1 MTEDGRP
8 RTDFPS
14 SVFGHRSE
22 VVLSRETIIALLW
35 LLPAML
41 FSTTGELF
49 LKKGM
54 NEIGV
59 FDFVSVSTIAPM
71 LIKIFTNPNI
81 WIGFIGFGGGSIF
94 WLSVISRVPLS
105 LAYPMLALS
114 YVIVVVESWI
124 FLGEGLNPLRVAGSL
139 VVGLGVA
146 LVGLGSAG
154 K

>member
-1 MTEDGRP
+1 M
-8 RTDFPS
+8 
-14 SVFGHRSE
+14 
-22 VVLSRETIIALLW
+22 W

-49 LKKGM
+49 LKRGM
-54 NEIGV
+54 NEIGS
-59 FDFVSVSTIAPM
+59 FDFASVSTIVPTF
-71 LIKIFTNPNI
+71 IKILSNPFI
-81 WIGFIGFGGGSIF
+81 WVGFIGFMGGSVF

-124 FLGEGLNPLRVAGSL
+124 FLGEGLHPLRIIGSL

-146 LVGLGSAG
+146 LVGLSDAF

>member
-1 MTEDGRP
+1 
-8 RTDFPS
+8 
-14 SVFGHRSE
+14 
-22 VVLSRETIIALLW
+22 
-35 LLPAML
+35 ML

-54 NEIGV
+54 NEIGA

>member
-1 MTEDGRP
+1 M
-8 RTDFPS
+8 S
-14 SVFGHRSE
+14 K
-22 VVLSRETIIALLW
+22 ETIIALLW

-54 NEIGV
+54 NEIGT
-59 FDFVSVSTIAPM
+59 FDFASVSTIAPT
-71 LIKIFTNPNI
+71 LVKILSNPNI

-114 YVIVVVESWI
+114 YVIIAIESWI
-124 FLGEGLNPLRVAGSL
+124 FLGEGFHPLRIVGAL
-139 VVGLGVA
+139 VVGVGVA
-146 LVGLGSAG
+146 LIGIGGSG
-154 K
+154 Q

>member
-1 MTEDGRP
+1 
-8 RTDFPS
+8 
-14 SVFGHRSE
+14 
-22 VVLSRETIIALLW
+22 
-35 LLPAML
+35 ML

-49 LKKGM
+49 LKRGM
-54 NEIGV
+54 NEIGS
-59 FDFVSVSTIAPM
+59 FDFASVDTIIPT
-71 LIKIFTNPNI
+71 LIKIFSNPNI

-94 WLSVISRVPLS
+94 WLSVISRVHLS

-124 FLGEGLNPLRVAGSL
+124 FLGEGLHPLRIIGSI

-146 LVGLGSAG
+146 LVGLSDAF